1 MNLKEIDIDIRIKGT
16 VTVLSQDG
24 ISSGRVAV
32 PMAYSSFKL

>member
-24 ISSGRVAV
+24 ISSGRGG
-32 PMAYSSFKL
+32 STNGIQFL